1 MNILVLNWRDIK
13 HPRAGG
19 AEVRLHRVY
28 EPIVKAGH
36 KVFLI
41 TSRFEGA
48 EETEILNGIEVHR
61 LGNDVTFAPLCFWHL
76 PGWIKQF
83 SIDVVVED
91 FNKLPLLLPW
101 RTHRPLLI
109 QMHHL
114 WKGSIFHETSFITA
128 LIVWLSEQ
136 TLRFVYKR
144 ETFCVV
150 SDSTKKELHSM
161 GIPLSR
167 ISIIHNGV
175 DLAFYQP
182 PQNPGREASL
192 LWLGRIQKYKGIMDA
207 CLAFQKIAGKFPDL
221 TLKIAGNGPSKN
233 AVQAWVKAE
242 GLMGRIRFL
251 GFVSEEEKRTLLQH
265 SLFLVQ
271 SSYKEGWGL
280 TVIEANACGTPVIA
294 NNAPGLRDSVRDGV
308 TGLLYPYMS
317 VDGLAD
323 KMQQLIEDH
332 ALYKQLCGN
341 VRGWAE
347 QFQWETAAQ
356 ETLALLQDVYQSQK
370 NKGRALRHL
379 PL

>member
-28 EPIVKAGH
+28 EPIVTAGH

-48 EETEILNGIEVHR
+48 AETEILNGIEVHR
-61 LGNDVTFAPLCFWHL
+61 LGNDATFAPLCFWRL

-101 RTHRPLLI
+101 RTRRPLLI

-114 WKGSIFHETSFITA
+114 WKGSIFHEASFVMA
-128 LIVWLSEQ
+128 LIVWLGEQ
-136 TLRFVYKR
+136 TLRLVYRR

-161 GIPLSR
+161 GIPSSR

-182 PQNPGREASL
+182 PQNPSREPSL
-192 LWLGRIQKYKGIMDA
+192 LWLGRIQKYKGVMDT
-207 CLAFQKIAGKFPDL
+207 CLAFRKIAEKFPEL
-221 TLKIAGNGPSKN
+221 TLKIAGNGPCKN
-233 AVQAWVKAE
+233 EVQAWVEAQ
-242 GLMGRIRFL
+242 GLMGRIQFL
-251 GFVSEEEKRTLLQH
+251 GFVSEEEKRTLMQH
-265 SLFLVQ
+265 SLSLVQ

-294 NNAPGLRDSVRDGV
+294 NNAPGLCDSVRDGV
-308 TGLLYPYMS
+308 TGLLYPFMS

-332 ALYKQLCGN
+332 ALYSQLCGN
-341 VRGWAE
+341 VRAWAE
-347 QFQWETAAQ
+347 QFQWESASR
-356 ETLALLQDVYQSQK
+356 ETLALLQAVYQSQK
-370 NKGRALRHL
+370 K
-379 PL
+379 